1 MVGLLHFEGLSGTSF
16 VELEQV
22 EKRLISELVQLKS
35 VWLEAVKIQIMPVPS
50 FLLFMQRGITEQLEP
65 APAVIEREGENTLYK

>member
-50 FLLFMQRGITEQLEP
+50 FLLFMQRGMEGWSQPQLS
-65 APAVIEREGENTLYK
+65 